1 MTKVQVVERI
11 LSAND
16 QIAAENRARLD
27 ARGVVAINIM
37 ASPGAGKTSL
47 ILRTVGALR
56 GRLRVGVVEGDI
68 ASRVDADKVAAAGVP
83 VVQINTGGQCH
94 LDAPMV
100 GRALDELP
108 LGELDVLFV
117 ENVGNLVCP
126 SGFRLGQRWDV
137 VVSSTS
143 EGDDKPLKYP
153 GIFTEADV
161 VVVNKIDLQPYLDYD
176 EAAFRQAV
184 RALNA
189 DVPIFALSCKTGQGI
204 ADWAEWVVGTCAAA
218 TESTRG
224 DFDRTRVR
232 RHSENR

>member
-1 MTKVQVVERI
+1 MPKIEVVERI

-16 QIAAENRARLD
+16 QLAAENRVRLD
-27 ARGVVAINIM
+27 AAGVVAINIM

-47 ILRTVGALR
+47 ILQTIEALR
-56 GRLRVGVVEGDI
+56 GRLRVGVIEGDI
-68 ASRVDADKVAAAGVP
+68 ASSVDADKVAQAGVP

-100 GRALDELP
+100 ARGLDALP
-108 LGELDVLFV
+108 LADMDVVFV

-126 SGFRLGQRWDV
+126 SGFQLGQRWDV
-137 VVSSTS
+137 VVNSVP

-161 VVVNKIDLQPYLDYD
+161 VLINKIDLQPYLDYD

-189 DVPIFALSCKTGQGI
+189 DAPIFSMSCKTGTGL
-204 ADWAEWVVGTCAAA
+204 AEWTDWVVAVVEKGQ
-218 TESTRG
+218 
-224 DFDRTRVR
+224 DV
-232 RHSENR
+232 